1 MANTEIQLQN
11 EGIFLSSGYSP
22 QKGGFSG
29 IRAKLS
35 LCDVVFYLGC
45 IFFLLFDCNFDLNLC
60 FGSVDG
66 WNFNFSFV
74 VFWLVGDRT
83 KSYGSMIE
91 QKIEFLESLAG
102 KVSFVFVVIF
112 FCSLCCTYASFFHK
126 NSVTSSAWH
135 LRKSWNRC
143 VITLG
148 MRNRCCYWTGNIR
161 KHVTP
166 NLCVYPIS
174 SIVYYPG
181 FLAAQQLF
189 VS

>member
-1 MANTEIQLQN
+1 MRESSCLLAIVRKKV
-11 EGIFLSSGYSP
+11 GFLVSELNCH
-22 QKGGFSG
+22 FVMLFFVW
-29 IRAKLS
+29 A
-35 LCDVVFYLGC
+35 VF
-45 IFFLLFDCNFDLNLC
+45 FFLLFDCNFDLNLC
-60 FGSVDG
+60 SGSVDG

-102 KVSFVFVVIF
+102 KVSFAFVVIF